1 MSDETIRTGVIGCGS
16 FALFALQ
23 QFSQVPGVKLVGM
36 SGTHRAAAHAA
47 AKRFGMGEVQEV
59 EDMLARIDL
68 DLVYIAT
75 PPFLHHPQ
83 AMQALQAGKH
93 VICEKPLALTVEQAD
108 EMLETARERDLLV
121 VADLMQRYNP
131 LYEMVRD
138 LIQSEV
144 LGRPLHGYFENYAAD
159 EGLHADHWFW
169 DREKSGGIFVEHGVH
184 FFDLFE
190 GWLGEGQVE
199 SAQRSV
205 RPGEGLEDQ
214 VQCAVRYQD
223 TILVNFYHGFHQPG
237 RMDRQELRIVFERGS
252 LTLEGWIP
260 TKASI
265 HAVVDEGQTRRLGEL
280 FPDATVDAT
289 EIYAGK
295 DRTCRGRGK
304 ELDVYQ
310 KIDLTWGQGLN
321 KMKRYGELL
330 RAFMRDQLS
339 WTGDRE
345 HRRTVTGENGRRA
358 LRLACQADH
367 RAASSLSV

>member
-1 MSDETIRTGVIGCGS
+1 MSEQTIRTGVIGCGN

-23 QFSQVPGVKLVGM
+23 QFSQVAGIELAGM
-36 SGTHRAAAHAA
+36 SGTHREAAHAA
-47 AKRFGMGEVQEV
+47 VQRFGMGEVQEV
-59 EDMLARIDL
+59 DEMLARSDL

-83 AMQALQAGKH
+83 AMQALRAGKH
-93 VICEKPLALTVEQAD
+93 VICEKPLALTVEQGD

-131 LYEMVRD
+131 LFEMVRE
-138 LIQSEV
+138 LVQSEI

-159 EGLHADHWFW
+159 EGLRADDWFW

-199 SAQRSV
+199 SAQRAI
-205 RPGEGLEDQ
+205 RPGSGVEDQ
-214 VQCAVRYQD
+214 VHCTVRYGD
-223 TILVNFYHGFHQPG
+223 SILVNFYHGFHQPN
-237 RMDRQELRIVFERGS
+237 RMDRQELRLVFERGS

-260 TKASI
+260 TLARI
-265 HAVVDEGQTRRLGEL
+265 HAVVDEVQTREL
-280 FPDATVDAT
+280 TEIFANCTVDAT

-295 DRTCRGRGK
+295 DRECRGRG
-304 ELDVYQ
+304 EDLEVYQ
-310 KIDLTWGQGLN
+310 KIDLIWGQGVN

-330 RAFMRDQLS
+330 RAFVRDQVS
-339 WTGDRE
+339 WMHDR
-345 HRRTVTGENGRRA
+345 HHPRVVTGENGRRS
-358 LRLACQADH
+358 LTLARTSDRMARSDG
-367 RAASSLSV
+367 